1 MAHLYFPAT
10 QQNRQAIWQ
19 VLGELCVSGRIL
31 EVASGSGEH
40 LQFFRVQAPH
50 IEWLGS
56 DPVAEHRASIQAWN
70 PLGPAPLDLD
80 VSLADWSMACP
91 LDGIVAI
98 NLLHIAPWSATLGL
112 LSGAARHLKSGG
124 WLYLYGA
131 YLRREVTT
139 APSNLAFDQGLRA
152 QNPDWGVRQLEEV
165 VAQAEKLGLV
175 LERVV
180 EMPANNL
187 SVILRKP

>member
-10 QQNRQAIWQ
+10 QQNREAIWR
-19 VLGELCVSGRIL
+19 VLGAFCVSGRIL

-40 LQFFRVQAPH
+40 LQFFRDQAPH

-70 PLGPAPLDLD
+70 PQAPAPLDLD
-80 VSLADWSMACP
+80 VRVADWPIDSP
-91 LDGIVAI
+91 LDGMVAI

-112 LSGAARHLKSGG
+112 LAGAARHLKSGG

-131 YLRREVTT
+131 YVRLEVAT
-139 APSNLAFDQGLRA
+139 APSNLAFDQSLRA
-152 QNPDWGVRQLEEV
+152 QNADWGVRQLEAV
-165 VAQAEKLGLV
+165 VSEAEKVGLR
-175 LERVV
+175 LEQVV